1 MENTEKKQKKVFLLC
16 GIPGSGKSTWVKNR
30 INKYGGK
37 HISRDE
43 IRFSMLK
50 EGDDYFAKENQV
62 FKEFVR
68 RANEAILNDK
78 IFDVYI
84 DATHLNKRSRNKTLN
99 RIKKANIEELNCV
112 CFNTP
117 VELCQARNS
126 LRSGRARVPAS
137 TIDNMFK
144 SYAYPT
150 ADEGFTHVYV
160 VDAEGVTK
168 EVNV

>member
-1 MENTEKKQKKVFLLC
+1 MENIEKKQTRVFVMC
-16 GIPGSGKSTWVKNR
+16 GPAGSGKSTWLIKQMKPKTDVC
-30 INKYGGK
+30 
-37 HISRDE
+37 ISRDN
-43 IRFSMLK
+43 IRFILLQ
-50 EGDDYFAKENQV
+50 EGEDYFAHENEVKEI
-62 FKEFVR
+62 FFD
-68 RANEAILNDK
+68 AIADDTSSSKWEN
-78 IFDVYI
+78 IYI

-99 RIKKANIEELNCV
+99 RVKKTNIGELNCV

-126 LRSGRARVPAS
+126 LRSGRARVPVSA
-137 TIDNMFK
+137 IDNMFK